1 MIEYLSN
8 TYIISFIITIICL
21 GIVYL
26 YDKFEKKQYTGAIYF
41 RFTIL
46 LYICSYLTLYMS
58 SYLTNYIQQG
68 GSNALTEIT
77 NNIPK
82 QQGFETFKTG
92 IPTF

>member
-8 TYIISFIITIICL
+8 HYIISLIVTLICIGII
-21 GIVYL
+21 YL

-46 LYICSYLTLYMS
+46 LYICSYFTLYMS
-58 SYLTNYIQQG
+58 TYLTTFIQQG
-68 GSNALTEIT
+68 GSTT
-77 NNIPK
+77 NIDISTNIPK
-82 QQGFETFKTG
+82 QVIETFKTG

>member
-1 MIEYLSN
+1 
-8 TYIISFIITIICL
+8 
-21 GIVYL
+21 
-26 YDKFEKKQYTGAIYF
+26 
-41 RFTIL
+41 
-46 LYICSYLTLYMS
+46 MS